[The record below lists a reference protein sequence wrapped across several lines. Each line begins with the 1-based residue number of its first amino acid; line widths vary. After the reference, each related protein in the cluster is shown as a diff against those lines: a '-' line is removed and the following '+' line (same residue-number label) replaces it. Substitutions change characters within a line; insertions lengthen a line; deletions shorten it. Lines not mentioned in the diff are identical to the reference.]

1 MRILIAED
9 DFTTR
14 KILVCMLK
22 KNGHEV
28 VETVN
33 GAEAWQVLQQP
44 DAPALAIVD
53 WIMPEMDGLEVLR
66 RVRALQTDRPTYIIM
81 LTIKGEKIDII
92 AGLDA
97 GADDYLP
104 KPFDHGELSA
114 RVEVGRRLIEMHD
127 ELLEAR
133 NALAH
138 EATHDPL
145 TGMLNRR
152 AILNH
157 LHKELSRARR
167 HGGLIGI
174 GMCDIDHFK
183 QVNDTYGHQ
192 TGDEV
197 LCGLSHVL
205 SDSIREYDYLGRMGG
220 EEFLVITPMKAGT
233 DPAFVFGRLCTQVAG
248 SSITTRSGDLSVT
261 VSIGAACAT
270 AKSTVDALLEAADAA
285 LYRAKNEGRN
295 RVCLADGR
303 IAGGA

>member
-9 DFTTR
+9 DCTTR
-14 KILVCMLK
+14 ATLTGMLK

-28 VETVN
+28 VEAVN
-33 GAEAWQVLQQP
+33 GVEAWQSLRQT
-44 DAPALAIVD
+44 DAPALAIID

-66 RVRALQTDRPTYIIM
+66 RVRGIQTDRPTYIIM
-81 LTIKGEKIDII
+81 LTIKGEKADII
-92 AGLDA
+92 TGLDA

-114 RVEVGRRLIEMHD
+114 RVEVGRRLIEMQAK
-127 ELLEAR
+127 LLDAR

-145 TGMLNRR
+145 TGILNRR
-152 AILNH
+152 AILDH

-167 HGGLIGI
+167 HGGLIGV

-183 QVNDTYGHQ
+183 QVNDTHGHQ
-192 TGDEV
+192 AGDEV
-197 LCGLSHVL
+197 LCGLSHILRESV
-205 SDSIREYDYLGRMGG
+205 REYDYLGRMGG

-233 DPAFVFGRLCTQVAG
+233 EPLFVFERLCRQV
-248 SSITTRSGDLSVT
+248 SENPITTRSGVLSVT
-261 VSIGAACAT
+261 LSIGVACAT
-270 AKSTVDALLEAADAA
+270 AQSTVDELLAAADAA

-303 IAGGA
+303 ITG